1 MKFTCLSE
9 NLAKGLSI
17 VNKAISSKA
26 TLPVLSNV
34 LLSTESGRLKL
45 SVTNQDTSITTFI
58 GASIDEEGAITV
70 PARLLHEF
78 ISNLETGNVVGEVKG
93 TALHL
98 SSEKASSKFLG
109 IDAQDFPD
117 LPKLPKKF
125 NLTIDPKVFSEA
137 VLETSFSAAIDESR
151 PILTGVYLCASE
163 SVLSVAAVDGFRL
176 SERTLK
182 LKEKIKD
189 EFTCVVPAKILA
201 ETARLLTSSKEPLEI
216 SVSEET
222 PLAIFKSGDIVL
234 TTTLIEG
241 DFPDYKKLIPSEEK
255 LITSATFLS
264 KDFEKALRLANVFA
278 KEATNIVKLKVDSDK
293 EVLYVSSSSVE
304 LGENKSAVTAEV
316 EGKNVEISFNS
327 KFIMEVLANVKRE
340 KFTFNFPEKVGTASP
355 ALIKAPD
362 DSSFTALIMP
372 LQV

>member
-93 TALHL
+93 TALYL

-125 NLTIDPKVFSEA
+125 NLTIDSKVFSEA
-137 VLETSFSAAIDESR
+137 VLETSFSAAIDEAR

-163 SVLSVAAVDGFRL
+163 SILSVAAVDGFRL

-189 EFTCVVPAKILA
+189 EFICVVPSKILA
-201 ETARLLTSSKEPLEI
+201 ETARLFTSSKELLEI